1 MYYNMYYQKS
11 NYVTVIPSSAHVG
24 HAQHTPP
31 RVEEVK
37 VSVGAVG
44 LEQVGLAHETLA
56 V

>member
-1 MYYNMYYQKS
+1 MYYNIYYQKS

-24 HAQHTPP
+24 HTQHTPP
-31 RVEEVK
+31 RVEGVK

-44 LEQVGLAHETLA
+44 LEQVGLAHATLA